1 MLKKIRATLIIIG
14 LIHLSPFL
22 VMCCTEVI
30 GIPVITERVS
40 LEAFDSQNW
49 NAEIIG
55 RERLALLIR
64 QLPGDSLFA
73 PLATNPIP
81 FLSSAQATSC
91 DDDYSFLVEYLES
104 VEIYS
109 KFATFNYKK
118 GEDLTELFLMEGGNY
133 GLYKPIETELTQ
145 SKRVIV
151 LYFSQKILDDSI
163 GFVSYVKLS
172 DGRVFQDSTVV
183 RW

>member
-1 MLKKIRATLIIIG
+1 MPKKIRATLIIIG

-73 PLATNPIP
+73 PLATNSIP
-81 FLSSAQATSC
+81 FLSSALATSC
-91 DDDYSFLVEYLES
+91 DDDYSFLVDHLES

-133 GLYKPIETELTQ
+133 GLYKPIETG
-145 SKRVIV
+145 SRRVKG
-151 LYFSQKILDDSI
+151 LLSFIL
-163 GFVSYVKLS
+163 
-172 DGRVFQDSTVV
+172 V
-183 RW
+183 RKYLMIR